1 MRAIVFALSLMLC
14 SCAHAQSK
22 GKAKPMFD
30 LPKPPQLENTL
41 HVNSFGSQK
50 GAISVLFAELSM
62 PCTLAVTRE
71 GFLESASNL
80 IAAWKTNAPVKV
92 TFLGASEIVK
102 VAAPATPPTR

>member
-1 MRAIVFALSLMLC
+1 MRAAIFALSLMLC

-22 GKAKPMFD
+22 GKAPMFD

-62 PCTLAVTRE
+62 PCTLAVTRD

-80 IAAWKTNAPVKV
+80 IAAWKANAPVKV
-92 TFLGASEIVK
+92 TFLGTSEILK
-102 VAAPATPPTR
+102 VAAPAAK